1 MSSGVA
7 TRYAKA
13 IFGLAK
19 EDKQLDLLERDLSSL
34 SEALKISEDLR
45 NLISSPIYSRSQQEL
60 AISEK
65 K

>member
-19 EDKQLDLLERDLSSL
+19 EDKQLDW
-34 SEALKISEDLR
+34 SE
-45 NLISSPIYSRSQQEL
+45 IYRLFQ
-60 AISEK
+60 K
-65 K
+65 P